1 MTGLELLRRIDA
13 YLDAVP
19 RTLATTE
26 DVGPFT
32 VFVNRGVGWRYYAR
46 PRPGEA
52 VFTAGDV
59 ARVRARQRA
68 LAQPEDLEWVEDLA
82 PGVGPAAERAG
93 LRVTRIPLMHLSE
106 GSLSPVPEP
115 EGSAITFATPR
126 DDLATIAAVAT
137 LAFGAPGTGVGAA
150 GPEAVAE
157 AAAAIEAEAVEI
169 TRDRLARGLTV
180 TAVAAVGGEPVAV
193 GSHQPLG
200 GVSEIVGVG
209 TLPALRRKGLGAA
222 LTSALAG
229 DAFARGVEVVFLSA
243 GDEAVARVYSRVGFR
258 TIGRVGAAGPPG

>member
-32 VFVNRGVGWRYYAR
+32 LFVNRGGGWRYYAR
-46 PRPGEA
+46 PRPGGT
-52 VFTAGDV
+52 VFTSADV
-59 ARVRARQRA
+59 ARVRARQRT
-68 LAQPEDLEWVEDLA
+68 LAQPEELEWVEDLS

-93 LRVTRIPLMHLSE
+93 LRVATMPLMHLPE
-106 GSLSPVPEP
+106 RAFAPLAGPAGSS
-115 EGSAITFATPR
+115 ITFATPR

-137 LAFGAPGTGVGAA
+137 LAFGAPGTGVGAG

-157 AAAAIEAEAVEI
+157 AAAAVEAETVGL
-169 TRDRLARGLTV
+169 TRARLARGLIV
-180 TAVAAVGGEPVAV
+180 TAVATIGGEPVAV
-193 GSHQPLG
+193 GSHQPLD

-209 TLPALRRKGLGAA
+209 TLPALRRKGLGTA
-222 LTSALAG
+222 LTSALAR

-243 GDEAVARVYSRVGFR
+243 GDETVARVYSRVGFH
-258 TIGRVGAAGPPG
+258 TIGRVGAAAPA